1 MKLFNKIQ
9 LRITIGYTI
18 LLLLSIIIVNRVE
31 TLFAIVTIFV
41 SVALINY
48 LAQRHATSIKSIVT
62 YIQQLDMHSLDT
74 PLHISGTAET
84 RGLAESLKR
93 TINSLNIQF
102 NDLSNQHKKL
112 SLVLDTMT
120 DGVILL
126 DYTGYVSMSNP
137 SARNLLE
144 ISLGDKRRFIEVIR
158 DHELQR
164 IILDCQKS
172 QVVESGEVTL
182 DDTNQIM
189 NIVAIP
195 LSGTSQQEVLLILRD
210 LTQLRNIETTRREFV
225 ANVSHE
231 LRTPLTS
238 MKASAESLESG
249 IVDPKIASKFLRQ
262 ISDDVDHMNHI
273 VSDLLE
279 LSRMDTGQIS
289 LNLTEVNVKDFVS
302 MALER
307 HLVPAKAKNISL
319 GTDIPPNLPAI
330 TIDTRRFLQV
340 IQNLLDNAI
349 KFTPQNGRVTINSNH
364 DASSVEISV
373 VDSGIGIAQKDR
385 PHIFE
390 RFYKA
395 DRSRHEKG
403 IGLGLAIAKHI
414 VQLHDGEISL
424 DINEPTGSIFT
435 ITLPIH
441 AAYIS

>member
-1 MKLFNKIQ
+1 
-9 LRITIGYTI
+9 
-18 LLLLSIIIVNRVE
+18 
-31 TLFAIVTIFV
+31 
-41 SVALINY
+41 
-48 LAQRHATSIKSIVT
+48 
-62 YIQQLDMHSLDT
+62 MHSLDT

-279 LSRMDTGQIS
+279 LYRMHTGQIS

-302 MALER
+302 MAPIRQSIQE
-307 HLVPAKAKNISL
+307 
-319 GTDIPPNLPAI
+319 NL
-330 TIDTRRFLQV
+330 
-340 IQNLLDNAI
+340 
-349 KFTPQNGRVTINSNH
+349 
-364 DASSVEISV
+364 
-373 VDSGIGIAQKDR
+373 
-385 PHIFE
+385 
-390 RFYKA
+390 
-395 DRSRHEKG
+395 
-403 IGLGLAIAKHI
+403 
-414 VQLHDGEISL
+414 
-424 DINEPTGSIFT
+424 
-435 ITLPIH
+435 
-441 AAYIS
+441 